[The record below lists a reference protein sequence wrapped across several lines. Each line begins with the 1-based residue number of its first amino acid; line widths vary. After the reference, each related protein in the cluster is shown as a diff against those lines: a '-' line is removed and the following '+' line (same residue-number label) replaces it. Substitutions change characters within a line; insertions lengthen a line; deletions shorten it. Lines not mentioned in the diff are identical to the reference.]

1 MKLFGPRCPV
11 LFFINA
17 MVFTTSQL
25 MAMEPFRFTQ
35 VLDIA
40 LASDSNLTG
49 AQQKPNILSDRFM
62 SLEARLNM
70 PTELAFNKAFFWELA
85 ANHRA
90 YEQTQQLNRSELSA
104 AIIYRWQDRF
114 SYRAP
119 WYQVLLNGQ
128 WWDVAAKQRNSY
140 VVTLQA
146 MANARLTTKISWLL
160 GWEYKQRDSDASV
173 FDTEQSRLFFNID
186 YRLRGGPT
194 FYGGG
199 AYIDGHSLTT
209 VQSVLCNGQQVTA
222 DYDFNVSS
230 DAVALDQAFSE
241 DYCGLW
247 ISFRLPSD
255 TYSATLGVNYP
266 LSHNTAVD
274 LAWLYVDVS
283 AQGIQYQR
291 QIIQMNFIKTF

>member
-1 MKLFGPRCPV
+1 MKIFGQRYPV
-11 LFFINA
+11 LFIFSAILFN
-17 MVFTTSQL
+17 TDQL
-25 MAMEPFRFTQ
+25 IAMEPFRFTQ

-40 LASDSNLTG
+40 LASDSNLGG
-49 AQQKPNILSDRFM
+49 AEQNANILSDRFV
-62 SLEARLNM
+62 SIDARLSM
-70 PTELAFNKAFFWELA
+70 PAELAFNKAFFWELA
-85 ANHRA
+85 ASHRA
-90 YEQTQQLNRSELSA
+90 YELTKKLNRSELSA

-128 WWDVAAKQRNSY
+128 WWDVAEDQRDSY
-140 VVTLQA
+140 VYTLQA
-146 MANARLTTKISWLL
+146 MANARLTTKISWVL

-173 FDTEQSRLFFNID
+173 FDTEQNRLFLNID

-199 AYIDGHSLTT
+199 SYIDGHSLTT
-209 VQSVLCNGQQVTA
+209 VQSVLCNGQEVTA
-222 DYDFNVSS
+222 NYDFNVDI
-230 DAVALDQAFSE
+230 DAVGLDQAFSE
-241 DYCGLW
+241 DYCGIW

-255 TYSATLGVNYP
+255 TYTSTLGVNYP
-266 LSHNTAVD
+266 LGHNTALD
-274 LAWLYVDVS
+274 FSWLYVDVT